1 MRKGELVLAAVL
13 VVIILAGISYES
25 VRGAGKDAEVIIAHP
40 GKTPFDAQEA
50 PSPAIDKNVNDLVVS
65 PTKINS
71 PVIPLIA
78 ILNRATQQELENLP
92 GIGPVLAQRILVKRQ
107 ALGRFADIN
116 DILSV
121 SGIGQAKLNSLLE
134 AMQQKNLNS
143 KPLRQ
148 YIPLYPTRRAPVYN
162 PRQMAPKPTL
172 RRANISINNANKE
185 ELMAVS
191 GIGEMLA
198 GSIIKAR
205 EKRGKFRSWRDVSKV
220 SGIGEKRL
228 ETLKEHFTVSP

>member
-1 MRKGELVLAAVL
+1 MVLAAVL
-13 VVIILAGISYES
+13 VVIVLAGISYES
-25 VRGAGKDAEVIIAHP
+25 MRGAGKDAEVIIAHP

-50 PSPAIDKNVNDLVVS
+50 SASTVVEDVKDLVVT
-65 PTKINS
+65 PTKSSSSVVPIIMVFNK
-71 PVIPLIA
+71 A
-78 ILNRATQQELENLP
+78 NQQELEDLP
-92 GIGPVLAQRILVKRQ
+92 GIGPVLAQRILLKRQ
-107 ALGRFADIN
+107 ALGRFSTIN
-116 DILSV
+116 DILLV
-121 SGIGQAKLNSLLE
+121 SGIGQAKLNALLE
-134 AMQQKNLNS
+134 AMQNTVVNS
-143 KPLRQ
+143 RPVRQ
-148 YIPLYPTRRAPVYN
+148 QLPFYPNRRAPYYN
-162 PRQMAPKPTL
+162 PRQVAPRPTM

-228 ETLKEHFTVSP
+228 EMLKEHFTVSP